1 MEEPVQHG
9 QILRQ
14 GRMSDS
20 SRHCLH
26 TDQGKHSG
34 VLRHLIGLSW
44 IRLREEEALLMNND
58 LLVVKCSPL
67 GGRPIVLW

>member
-9 QILRQ
+9 QILGW

-34 VLRHLIGLSW
+34 VLRCLIGLNW
-44 IRLREEEALLMNND
+44 IRLREEEALLMSND

-67 GGRPIVLW
+67 GRRPIVLQ